1 LLEDLIFSSSKDI
14 ILSWLEFSCYRLS
27 VTTQP
32 INPWLAAFFLVEI
45 DKTVTFLV
53 DFSGFYTK

>member
-1 LLEDLIFSSSKDI
+1 VKRNGVCNPVTHVLKAIKV
-14 ILSWLEFSCYRLS
+14 

>member
-1 LLEDLIFSSSKDI
+1 L
-14 ILSWLEFSCYRLS
+14 

-53 DFSGFYTK
+53 DFSGFYTKQNATDQVNQA